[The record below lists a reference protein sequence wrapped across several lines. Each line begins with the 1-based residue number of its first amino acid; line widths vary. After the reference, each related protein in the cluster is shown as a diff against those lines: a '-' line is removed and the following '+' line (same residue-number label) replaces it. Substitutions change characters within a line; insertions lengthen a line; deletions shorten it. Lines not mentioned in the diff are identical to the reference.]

1 MNDIDRK
8 IQDALRKEDAE
19 VWADFESEPPV
30 FDLIMETFRGRY
42 RWLAV
47 MAVFWTFVFMGLGVY
62 SFVRFFGAQETREL
76 LLWGGAAGIC
86 FMAVGMMKI
95 WYWMELN
102 KNALTREMKRLE
114 LQIARLSGRLDS

>member
-47 MAVFWTFVFMGLGVY
+47 MAVFWTFVFMGLAIY

-76 LLWGGAAGIC
+76 LLWGIAAVIC
-86 FMAVGMMKI
+86 LMAVGMMKI